1 MDILANWNG
10 SDKSMETGF
19 MFLSRVTEFATL
31 FYYVR
36 FFWPAVSSDLS
47 LLVNDGCHCH
57 WLFHVFEP
65 DF

>member
-1 MDILANWNG
+1 
-10 SDKSMETGF
+10 